1 MAVLPEAEEV
11 DVKIDD
17 KDLRID
23 VFRASGPGGQSV
35 NTTDSAVR
43 ITHIPTGVVVSQ
55 QDEKSQHKNKA
66 KAMKILRARLYDA
79 ERQRRDDVR
88 AADRKGQVG
97 SGDRSER
104 IRTYNFPAKPGHRP
118 PHQPHPLQARRGAGR
133 AGARR
138 AHRRAD
144 RRRRGGAARGAGGLT
159 ATYDGLLRDTAAA
172 LAAAGIDNVRFEARL
187 LLAHAAGLSVEQ
199 LIARGAEPAPADVA
213 PALRRL
219 TARRLQR
226 EPMAYILGE
235 REFWG
240 LPFKVSPA
248 VLVPRPDSE
257 TLIEAALAL
266 MPDRGRPWRILDLGL
281 GSGCLLLTL
290 LHEFPAAR
298 GVGMELSAEA
308 LAVAQSNAEALG
320 VADRAQLV
328 LGDWRQ
334 TAWHERL
341 GGPFDLLISNP
352 PYIEADAIERLMP
365 EVARFE
371 PRLALDGG
379 PDGLAAYR
387 AIARAAPGLLSPGGR
402 ILVEVGEG
410 QASEI
415 SRIFSSAG
423 LSLEPSWKDLGGIER
438 VISAKH

>member
-1 MAVLPEAEEV
+1 
-11 DVKIDD
+11 
-17 KDLRID
+17 
-23 VFRASGPGGQSV
+23 
-35 NTTDSAVR
+35 
-43 ITHIPTGVVVSQ
+43 
-55 QDEKSQHKNKA
+55 
-66 KAMKILRARLYDA
+66 
-79 ERQRRDDVR
+79 
-88 AADRKGQVG
+88 
-97 SGDRSER
+97 
-104 IRTYNFPAKPGHRP
+104 
-118 PHQPHPLQARRGAGR
+118 
-133 AGARR
+133 
-138 AHRRAD
+138 
-144 RRRRGGAARGAGGLT
+144 
-159 ATYDGLLRDTAAA
+159 
-172 LAAAGIDNVRFEARL
+172 
-187 LLAHAAGLSVEQ
+187 LLAHAADLSVEQ
-199 LIARGAEPAPADVA
+199 LIARGNEPAPAHVA
-213 PALRRL
+213 PALRQL

-266 MPDRGRPWRILDLGL
+266 MPERDRAWRILDLGL

-320 VADRAQLV
+320 VAARAHLV

-334 TAWHERL
+334 TASLERL
-341 GGPFDLLISNP
+341 GGPFDLLVSNP
-352 PYIEADAIERLMP
+352 PYVEAAAIERLMP

-379 PDGLAAYR
+379 PDGLAAYH
-387 AIARAAPGLLSPGGR
+387 AIATAAPQLLSPGGR

-415 SRIFSSAG
+415 SRIFGSVG
-423 LSLEPSWKDLGGIER
+423 LSLEPSWKDLGGVER
-438 VISAKH
+438 VVSAKH